1 MKLLRGILAIT
12 MIAMFLVGNLTEM
25 AAHATV
31 PDCVGTHCDTH
42 SANDGMGDFG
52 EMTHHAHDEM
62 TDKEVS
68 HECCDQISCQFAAL
82 NPIIG
87 LVEQFSSRNE
97 VWITGA
103 QLSAARQPQVLD
115 RPPNV

>member
-1 MKLLRGILAIT
+1 MKILRGILAIT
-12 MIAMFLVGNLTEM
+12 MIAMFLVGNLTEL

-31 PDCVGTHCDTH
+31 PDCVGTHCDAH
-42 SANDGMGDFG
+42 SANDAMGHVG
-52 EMTHHAHDEM
+52 EMAAHDHDG
-62 TDKEVS
+62 TSDKEVS
-68 HECCDQISCQFAAL
+68 HECCDQIFCQFAAL

-87 LVEQFSSRNE
+87 LVEQFSSRDGI
-97 VWITGA
+97 WMTGA